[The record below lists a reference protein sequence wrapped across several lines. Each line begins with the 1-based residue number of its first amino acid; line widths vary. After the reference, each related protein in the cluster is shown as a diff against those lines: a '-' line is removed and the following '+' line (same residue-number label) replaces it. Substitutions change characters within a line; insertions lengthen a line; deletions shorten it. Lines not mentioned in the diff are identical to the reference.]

1 MKTLTLKRLY
11 NTEFKDLYW
20 KFLTSPDSVTAKEL
34 EVLLSLGVYFVGLGD
49 ESIQKLGYRIFLLYS
64 KNTEDY
70 KPLYELSLNKGFIP
84 IAQFIDNNLKYG
96 EKFGNLQTVIN
107 EAINQ
112 DFRQG
117 NQYKTIGQLLLYN
130 NVITTENKSYIVV
143 APTSYGKTE
152 LILSFL
158 DTTSDENVCIIT
170 PTKSLLAQTK
180 KRILNH
186 IGNRKII
193 TQPEM
198 YSEDDKRIIA
208 VLTQERLLRLLQ
220 NNPELKFDILVVDE
234 AHNLLDRF
242 SKDSSR
248 SVLLASVIVIC
259 HRRNENLSCR
269 YLTPFLRSKESI
281 ELKHV
286 SESLEWFTVSE
297 FMKSEVFYFHDITKG
312 TKEILDQFSGSKQK
326 LISLGNL
333 TTSSDTDIVVSNAER
348 KNIIYLNSPKKIE
361 QFAKELSK
369 RQKMTTSEQIKKA
382 VSDLR
387 DFIHED
393 YSLAN
398 SLEKGVVY
406 HHGSVPESVRYYIET
421 LYSELSELNMLVAN
435 STLLEGVNIPAT
447 KMFILDPSRGNGY
460 LTSSDFK
467 NLIGRICRFGEI
479 FHSDNGSLEYLLP
492 EIHLVK
498 GKYCRKDFN
507 ALNFFKNKNVFI
519 GDQDKIRDE
528 VSNPLLKNHKQLDS
542 DNINQAEIMLD
553 NFSEDKIIIDKQ
565 IRGPKT
571 LVGKL
576 CFRNNVRI
584 FNIFDIE
591 ETIDKK
597 LKGLEQA
604 QTLENI
610 FNMMNFLFFSHIDE
624 EEGTYNN
631 LKRLREISAQKF
643 YMMLINWR
651 MQGMTTK
658 NMITQIVGYWNTL
671 TGYESEYVY
680 VGKWGDTTRGSTS
693 HREYWTNI
701 SNKTQ
706 SEKINLAIVRLKEE
720 YDFIDN
726 EIIKYIEILNML
738 RLIDEELYLKIKYGT
753 SNKEKIALLNCGISN
768 TLSGILFEKYRNLY
782 HVDALSNMVSFDNS
796 LIDIMK
802 VNAENGI
809 LISEITLNSPSK

>member
-348 KNIIYLNSPKKIE
+348 KIL
-361 QFAKELSK
+361 
-369 RQKMTTSEQIKKA
+369 
-382 VSDLR
+382 
-387 DFIHED
+387 
-393 YSLAN
+393 
-398 SLEKGVVY
+398 
-406 HHGSVPESVRYYIET
+406 YI
-421 LYSELSELNMLVAN
+421 
-435 STLLEGVNIPAT
+435 
-447 KMFILDPSRGNGY
+447 
-460 LTSSDFK
+460 
-467 NLIGRICRFGEI
+467 
-479 FHSDNGSLEYLLP
+479 
-492 EIHLVK
+492 
-498 GKYCRKDFN
+498 
-507 ALNFFKNKNVFI
+507 
-519 GDQDKIRDE
+519 
-528 VSNPLLKNHKQLDS
+528 
-542 DNINQAEIMLD
+542 
-553 NFSEDKIIIDKQ
+553 
-565 IRGPKT
+565 
-571 LVGKL
+571 
-576 CFRNNVRI
+576 
-584 FNIFDIE
+584 
-591 ETIDKK
+591 
-597 LKGLEQA
+597 
-604 QTLENI
+604 
-610 FNMMNFLFFSHIDE
+610 
-624 EEGTYNN
+624 
-631 LKRLREISAQKF
+631 
-643 YMMLINWR
+643 
-651 MQGMTTK
+651 
-658 NMITQIVGYWNTL
+658 
-671 TGYESEYVY
+671 
-680 VGKWGDTTRGSTS
+680 
-693 HREYWTNI
+693 
-701 SNKTQ
+701 
-706 SEKINLAIVRLKEE
+706 
-720 YDFIDN
+720 
-726 EIIKYIEILNML
+726 
-738 RLIDEELYLKIKYGT
+738 
-753 SNKEKIALLNCGISN
+753 
-768 TLSGILFEKYRNLY
+768 
-782 HVDALSNMVSFDNS
+782 
-796 LIDIMK
+796 
-802 VNAENGI
+802 
-809 LISEITLNSPSK
+809 